1 MNPALQFS
9 FLTVSAAIGTLV
21 LCILVAQ
28 LLVRFGTVTF
38 DTKGRLGYI
47 DGLRGFLA
55 LGVFFHHYMLAY
67 FYHLT
72 GKWQVPPSVFYTFLG
87 EGGVALFFMVTG
99 FLFWHKLLSK
109 EGRLDWTQLYVSRLF
124 RLVPLYWCVVAVLLV
139 VVAGVGGF
147 TLNVPLSALFL
158 QITSWLLFEGG
169 RDVNAFEDTFR
180 IVAGVTWTLR
190 YEWFFYF
197 SLPLLALAIR
207 ASHKVRGLLWL
218 LPLGILALL
227 SQVKAIPYLGISTSY
242 FVYFIVGA
250 LAAALYTRQH
260 YRTLAAKPVFSF
272 LALLALILAAN
283 VLPQLHVLVKAA
295 LLGAFFIPIALG
307 NSLFGLLKHPA
318 LLLLGE
324 ASYSLYLLHGLLIYI
339 AFDLMFPGFMTAR
352 AHPLAIWG
360 SMGLLGMVLVVVS
373 WATFCYLEKPG
384 IALGRK
390 LSQRSPK
397 PVPARQPIN

>member
-1 MNPALQFS
+1 MNPALEFS
-9 FLTVSAAIGTLV
+9 LLTISAVIGTLV

-28 LLVRFGTVTF
+28 LLVRFGKITF

-67 FYHLT
+67 FYHLN
-72 GKWQVPPSVFYTFLG
+72 GKWQLPPSVFYTFLG
-87 EGGVALFFMVTG
+87 QGGVALFFMVTG

-124 RLVPLYWCVVAVLLV
+124 RLVPLYWCVIGVILVIVASI
-139 VVAGVGGF
+139 GGF
-147 TLNVPLSALFL
+147 VLKVPLSMLSL
-158 QITSWLLFEGG
+158 QIASWLSFAKSPDINSFAG
-169 RDVNAFEDTFR
+169 TSR
-180 IVAGVTWTLR
+180 IVAGVIWTLK
-190 YEWFFYF
+190 YEWLFYF
-197 SLPLLALAIR
+197 SLPLLALIIR

-227 SQVKAIPYLGISTSY
+227 SQVKFIPYLNISTSY

-250 LAAALYTRQH
+250 LAAALYTRQN

-272 LALLALILAAN
+272 IALLALVLAAN

-295 LLGAFFIPIALG
+295 LLGVFFIPIALG

-318 LLLLGE
+318 VLLLGE
-324 ASYSLYLLHGLLIYI
+324 ASYSLYLLHGLLIYVT
-339 AFDLMFPGFMTAR
+339 FDLVFPGFMTAR

-360 SMGLLGMVLVVVS
+360 SMGLLGTVLVMVS
-373 WATFCYLEKPG
+373 WATFCYIEKPG

-390 LSQRSPK
+390 LAQRSPK
-397 PVPARQPIN
+397 PVSTRQPIN